1 MGGDAYDR
9 FWKIIKQEPDYFS
22 VSVYASSGPVCNENF
37 IFLFVLKYP
46 IEGESEGYT
55 VRSKEEIIAISEYPL
70 MQTEF
75 LYDSKKGR
83 EINVRLLSWFESH

>member
-1 MGGDAYDR
+1 MIFR
-9 FWKIIKQEPDYFS
+9 F
-22 VSVYASSGPVCNENF
+22 YASGRPGCNEDF
-37 IFLFVLKYP
+37 SFFFLKYP

-55 VRSKEEIIAISEYPL
+55 VRSKEEILAISDYPL

-83 EINVRLLSWFESH
+83 EINARMLSRF

>member
-9 FWKIIKQEPDYFS
+9 FWKIIKQEPDYFLFS
-22 VSVYASSGPVCNENF
+22 RSWRNRLQRGF
-37 IFLFVLKYP
+37 QFFLRYP

-55 VRSKEEIIAISEYPL
+55 VRSKEEILAISDYPL

-75 LYDSKKGR
+75 LYDSKKGMAATT
-83 EINVRLLSWFESH
+83 INGL